1 MRSSEGSDSF
11 EAGPPRSRASNRVPR
26 GGDIDWGLF
35 LACLIAARGFERL
48 LPGISGRQYM
58 LISLTLLSVLVLS
71 QLKQSFSILSSRPI
85 FVIVIIW
92 MVASC
97 LVATRPAD
105 SLAATATSVLLMLYA
120 MGRVRPISHT
130 LQTLTLA
137 CAASMAPSVVGLAIP
152 VWGIYGFW
160 GAGSSRG
167 YAGFFPWN
175 SAVGYCAAAALI
187 CITILYFN
195 EGRRWWHV
203 PTVAAAFLLLSA
215 ADAAAPLASLL
226 GAGGALAG
234 LAIYRR
240 FSALPIFI
248 AAAGLGVSALTFASV
263 GDYLSLAKVAEF
275 FGRDSDLSGRTDI
288 WQYAV
293 ELVSGSP
300 IFGYGSGV
308 IWDRE
313 WNWSSANN
321 GYLEAALRWGLPVAF
336 ILVSVILR
344 AGYRLTVASSPIIS
358 LWIFGVIANLAVSQL
373 VALTIS
379 SLALWLAIAFADED
393 GKRSS
398 GNLG

>member
-1 MRSSEGSDSF
+1 
-11 EAGPPRSRASNRVPR
+11 VP
-26 GGDIDWGLF
+26 
-35 LACLIAARGFERL
+35 
-48 LPGISGRQYM
+48 S
-58 LISLTLLSVLVLS
+58 
-71 QLKQSFSILSSRPI
+71 
-85 FVIVIIW
+85 
-92 MVASC
+92 
-97 LVATRPAD
+97 
-105 SLAATATSVLLMLYA
+105 
-120 MGRVRPISHT
+120 
-130 LQTLTLA
+130 
-137 CAASMAPSVVGLAIP
+137 
-152 VWGIYGFW
+152 
-160 GAGSSRG
+160 
-167 YAGFFPWN
+167 
-175 SAVGYCAAAALI
+175 AAAAL
-187 CITILYFN
+187 
-195 EGRRWWHV
+195 
-203 PTVAAAFLLLSA
+203 LLLSV